1 MVAPGHYNVAADGSK
16 DVERESCRKF
26 FPLLSSY
33 YVQRPL
39 VCCWRRRGGGH
50 SAGDVRRRLRAA
62 GQVDGRQGQVI
73 TSKVKGAEKCK
84 SMDTFGTYVT

>member
-39 VCCWRRRGGGH
+39 VCCWRRRGE
-50 SAGDVRRRLRAA
+50 DILR
-62 GQVDGRQGQVI
+62 GMSVVGYEQLDRWTEDRGR
-73 TSKVKGAEKCK
+73 
-84 SMDTFGTYVT
+84 